1 MEKLEKP
8 DILTVATG
16 AEFDRWHWSKPELV
30 ALAKARGVPAFGG
43 KGDLRTRLL
52 QALRAEPPPL
62 IREDRRAAAA
72 GSGASGRR
80 FNWAKARLTGKTV
93 ITEDISF
100 GPNLRGFLKRE
111 LGPGFICH
119 GDFMEWCR
127 SNPGQTLEDAL
138 EAWRLLEARRNS
150 PSFRAPIAE
159 QNMYNQYLRDFYDAN
174 PGAPV
179 AQARAAWMAKKQRPA
194 AGGVVRYEVG
204 DLDLV

>member
-1 MEKLEKP
+1 MKKP
-8 DILTVATG
+8 DILTVTNG

-30 ALAKARGVPAFGG
+30 ALAKARGVPAYGG
-43 KGDLRTRLL
+43 KGDLRARLL
-52 QALRAEPPPL
+52 RALRAEPPPL
-62 IREDRRAAAA
+62 VRTDRRTTATDAR
-72 GSGASGRR
+72 RR
-80 FNWAKARLTGKTV
+80 FNWAKARLTRKTV

-100 GPNLRGFLKRE
+100 GPNLRGFFKRE

-119 GDFMEWCR
+119 SDFMEWCR
-127 SNPGQTLEDAL
+127 SNPGQTLADAL

-204 DLDLV
+204 DLDLI